1 MQVLVFQNVGYF
13 LRLPSQGLLLFLS
26 LPATLSLTELYSA
39 SQPISM
45 QLSIHFK
52 TQVKSVHH
60 TTDKNNKR
68 QKSYLFVIENLPQII
83 VQHVCPVVVSLQQ
96 TSKLIKIGGIHKN
109 TLQFGNSLSFGLIPK
124 DYLGDTV

>member
-1 MQVLVFQNVGYF
+1 
-13 LRLPSQGLLLFLS
+13 
-26 LPATLSLTELYSA
+26 
-39 SQPISM
+39 M
-45 QLSIHFK
+45 QLSIHSIHFK

-68 QKSYLFVIENLPQII
+68 WKSYLFVIENLPQII
-83 VQHVCPVVVSLQQ
+83 VHHVCPVVVSLQQ
-96 TSKLIKIGGIHKN
+96 ASKLIKIGGIHKN